1 MKLSWQLTLMVG
13 LLCVVVV
20 ASTGCGSSKS
30 KATVRVMNAS
40 PGEGAITA
48 TLGDTSVATDLAY
61 ATVSDYTSVS
71 SGSATFKVE
80 QSSTSNSIID
90 QSISLT
96 ANGDYTILVANYST
110 SVAVVS
116 LTDNNSTP
124 SSGDCNLRIVQAS
137 PGLQSADVY
146 VVSPGTSLSSV
157 SPTVSSLS
165 FESASSY
172 LPLTAGTYEVYFTAT
187 GQKQAYI
194 DSGPLS
200 LSSGQVRTLVGLDG
214 SAGGYTSALLS
225 DVN

>member
-1 MKLSWQLTLMVG
+1 
-13 LLCVVVV
+13 
-20 ASTGCGSSKS
+20 
-30 KATVRVMNAS
+30 MNAS

-71 SGSATFKVE
+71 SGSATVKVE